1 MTVSG
6 KRILPVVLGLFIT
19 SAIVVSA
26 FPSSQTYAA
35 NLTPRK
41 LVLSTSAPSASN
53 ATHTFDFTAPTSTT
67 IGSISFTYCTGA
79 RVTVCTPPSGLD
91 IHSATVSSTTLSGWA
106 PNVTPAPTNNSIV
119 ISGTGTD
126 LSSQAQNISLNGV
139 TNPDGTDCTN
149 QTGSHNCSFYVHIQT
164 FTSADGSGVATD
176 DGWVAGAVSNQIVL
190 QGTMPESLVFCA
202 GDTISNTNGQPDC
215 TTATNATVQFN
226 QLFSPTATATATSML
241 AASTNASAGYAITYS
256 GPTLTSGG
264 TNTVT
269 PMDDG
274 SGGATTSTTG
284 KSQFGLNLVV
294 NTTPAVGAAVT
305 PADNGTNLLGT
316 AATNYDTA
324 DNFKFSTSGDTVA
337 TSSAGSDI
345 QAYTVSYMVNVNGA
359 QTAGTY
365 NTTLT
370 YICTATF

>member
-26 FPSSQTYAA
+26 FPSSHTYAA

-41 LVLSTSAPSASN
+41 LTLSTSAPSA
-53 ATHTFDFTAPTSTT
+53 TGVKDTFAFTAPTSAT

-79 RVTVCTPPSGLD
+79 RVTTCTAPHGMDAST
-91 IHSATVSSTTLSGWA
+91 ATVDASSSLSGWTVNA
-106 PNVTPAPTNNSIV
+106 GATVNNVV
-119 ISGTGTD
+119 ISGTGT
-126 LSSQAQNISLNGV
+126 NISATPETVPLDNIK
-139 TNPDGTDCTN
+139 NPDGTDCTN
-149 QTGSHNCSFYVHIQT
+149 QVGSANCAFYVHIQT

-176 DGWVAGAVSNQIVL
+176 DGWVAAAVANQIEL
-190 QGTMPESLVFCA
+190 QGTMPESLVFCT
-202 GDTISNTNGQPDC
+202 GDTIGDTNGLPDC

-226 QLFSPTATATATSML
+226 QLFSPTSTATATSMI

-264 TNTVT
+264 SNTVT
-269 PMDDG
+269 PMNNA
-274 SGGATTSTTG
+274 GAAETSTVGT
-284 KSQFGLNLVV
+284 SQFGLNLVV
-294 NTTPAVGAAVT
+294 NTTPAVGVAVT
-305 PADNGTNLLGT
+305 PADNGTNLLGA
-316 AATNYDTA
+316 AATNYNTA
-324 DNFKFSTSGDTVA
+324 DNFKFSTAGDTVA